1 MKILFTS
8 PIIEH
13 PAAGGPQLRIENSI
27 KALARVSN
35 LYVVSRSTKQ
45 NTGGDEAVEFYSSL
59 VESFSLAPSVSNLS
73 NNRYINKLQRTVRSI
88 VKSALERDVD
98 YLVKIIEKENIDTVW
113 FGFGNISFDLIKL
126 FKKAKPEIKIICD
139 TDSVWSRFILR
150 ELPYE
155 TDEKRIAKIK
165 AEGLAK
171 EKEEQEW
178 VNLCDITTAVSE
190 VDAEYYRGLTISKS
204 RIMLFS
210 NVIDINSYSQKV
222 TKPTNIKSQNIYL
235 AGSFGPQSAMDKAAR
250 WFIKDIYPIIK
261 KEIPEVHFYII
272 GRGSKET
279 LIDIEDN
286 SITILGK
293 VKSVLPY
300 LKHTDVSLVPLKFE
314 SGTRFKIMEAAACR
328 IPIVSTEL
336 GAEGIPVTNEV
347 DILIADEPNEFA
359 KAVIKLIKN
368 KDLSKTIADNCFN
381 LISQNNS
388 VESLALE
395 AKEILK
401 RLK

>member
-1 MKILFTS
+1 MKILFTT

-27 KALARVSN
+27 KALARVSD
-35 LYVVSRSTKQ
+35 LYVVSRSTKR
-45 NTGGDEAVEFYSSL
+45 NTGGDKAVEFYSSL
-59 VESFSLAPSVSNLS
+59 VKSFSLAPSVSNLS
-73 NNRYINKLQRTVRSI
+73 NNRYINKLQRTIRSVR
-88 VKSALERDVD
+88 KPALDQDVD
-98 YLVKIIEKENIDTVW
+98 YLVKIIEKECIKIVW
-113 FGFGNISFDLIKL
+113 FGYGNISFDLIKL
-126 FKKAKPEIKIICD
+126 FKKVKPEIKIICD

-190 VDAEYYRGLTISKS
+190 VDADYYKGLATDKS

-210 NVIDINSYSQKV
+210 NVIDINSYSDKV
-222 TKPTNIKSQNIYL
+222 SKPTHVKSPNIYL

-261 KEIPEVHFYII
+261 KEIPELHFYII

-279 LIDIEDN
+279 LIDIEDD

-293 VKSVLPY
+293 VNSVLPY

-314 SGTRFKIMEAAACR
+314 SGTRFKIMEAAACK

-336 GAEGIPVTNEV
+336 GAEGIPVTNEI

-359 KAVIKLIKN
+359 QAVIKLIKN
-368 KDLSKTIADNCFN
+368 KDFSKTIAANCFS
-381 LISQNNS
+381 LISKNNS
-388 VESLALE
+388 VESLTFE